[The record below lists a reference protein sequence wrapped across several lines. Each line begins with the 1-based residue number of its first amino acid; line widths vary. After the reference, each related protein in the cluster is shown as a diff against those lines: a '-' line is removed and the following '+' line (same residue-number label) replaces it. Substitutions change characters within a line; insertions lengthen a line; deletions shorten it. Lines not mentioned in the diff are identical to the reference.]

1 MHCSRCFHTTPL
13 QLSTDAT
20 FCPEVEAE
28 DYACF
33 DGKDKKDWHWIWG
46 SGYKSKAVCVG
57 CVRVMWMAEWS
68 GLVIWWVLG
77 ALNGVVVV

>member
-13 QLSTDAT
+13 QLSSDAT

-33 DGKDKKDWHWIWG
+33 DGKDKKDWQWIRG
-46 SGYKSKAVCVG
+46 SGYKSKAICVG
-57 CVRVMWMAEWS
+57 CVSDV
-68 GLVIWWVLG
+68 
-77 ALNGVVVV
+77 NGVG

>member
-13 QLSTDAT
+13 EFSSDAT

-33 DGKDKKDWHWIWG
+33 DRIRKTGN
-46 SGYKSKAVCVG
+46 GYGAMGINQKLSVG

-68 GLVIWWVLG
+68 GQ
-77 ALNGVVVV
+77 